1 LKKHN
6 YTLDLTFRC
15 GEDWSVMHDQPGG
28 KFCGSCFKSVID
40 LTKLSDQQ
48 IIRLIESNRNGFCG
62 RLTDTQLQKTYVPIE
77 NVSGNLDLRKVIA
90 GVALLMTFDSNELL
104 SQPVNPEA
112 HLKSKWQSEL
122 NLLSQGQK
130 ESIDSDSLGCYIKG
144 VVRDS
149 LTNEP
154 IPGAVIIIK
163 DHQLGVQAEM
173 DGSFFLEIPD
183 NLRTDFILLEV
194 TMIGY
199 ESFEVILTTQ
209 QLPLVKDIYMV
220 QSEENL
226 RFAVGVITARPN
238 IDPIEP
244 MKITKREL
252 RRMKK

>member
-15 GEDWSVMHDQPGG
+15 GEDWSAMHDQPGG
-28 KFCGSCFKSVID
+28 KFCGSCSKSVID

-62 RLTDTQLQKTYVPIE
+62 RLTATQLQKTYVPIE
-77 NVSGNLDLRKVIA
+77 NVSVSLDLIKVIA
-90 GVALLMTFDSNELL
+90 GLTLLMTFDGNEMTA
-104 SQPVNPEA
+104 QPLYSETN
-112 HLKSKWQSEL
+112 LKPVPQTEL
-122 NLLSQGQK
+122 NLLNPVKK
-130 ESIDSDSLGCYIKG
+130 ESIATDSLGCYIKG